1 MSRVSE
7 FSMKELEDEINVMEQ
22 AMEICAY
29 GVKDMVYLDQLYT
42 EAQDRGYN
50 ISGYKTT
57 KLSR

>member
-42 EAQDRGYN
+42 EAQDRGYS

-57 KLSR
+57 KLTK

>member
-7 FSMKELEDEINVMEQ
+7 FNIKELEDEINAMEQ

-42 EAQDRGYN
+42 EAQDRGYS

-57 KLSR
+57 KLPK

>member
-7 FSMKELEDEINVMEQ
+7 FNIKELEDEINAMEQ

-42 EAQDRGYN
+42 EAQDRGYS

-57 KLSR
+57 KLTK